1 MDPYIQLLTEELR
14 ERILHAT
21 IESKT
26 LKEKLTFKEHL
37 DLCEHVLD
45 MTQQEIQNE
54 FLTEEIR
61 ELQGGWDK
69 FKSYSVDAL
78 IGLIFKQNI
87 ASSLVMS
94 FIFRKVMDP
103 CWRKCLP
110 KFGRPTQRKLCKYE
124 CVVDAARTV
133 VAELRGGLSKC
144 NSMPDPVQC
153 QRKLQGE
160 YIKWAKKLQE
170 YTIKLKKVQLDAQK
184 ITLKQTVKNAT
195 SVARENKQ
203 EMIKLVEESKILREK
218 LSFKDHIAL
227 YNRVRG
233 L

>member
-1 MDPYIQLLTEELR
+1 MDPYIQLLTEEFR
-14 ERILHAT
+14 EKILVST

-26 LKEKLTFKEHL
+26 LKTQLTFKEHL

-45 MTQQEIQNE
+45 MSQEEIQNE
-54 FLTEEIR
+54 FLAEEIR
-61 ELQGGWDK
+61 ELQGGWEK
-69 FKSYSVDAL
+69 FKSYSFDAL
-78 IGLIFKQNI
+78 IGLIFKQGI
-87 ASSLVMS
+87 ASSLIMS

-110 KFGRPTQRKLCKYE
+110 KFGRPLQRKLCKYE
-124 CVVDAARTV
+124 CIVDATRTV
-133 VAELRGGLSKC
+133 VSELRGSLAKC

-160 YIKWAKKLQE
+160 YIKWAKKLQT
-170 YTIKLKKVQLDAQK
+170 YVVKLKKVQIDAQGVA
-184 ITLKQTVKNAT
+184 TKQAIKNAT
-195 SVARENKQ
+195 SVARENK
-203 EMIKLVEESKILREK
+203 EYIKLVEESKILREK

>member
-14 ERILHAT
+14 EKMLFAT
-21 IESKT
+21 IESKS

-37 DLCEHVLD
+37 DLCEHILE
-45 MTQQEIQNE
+45 MTNEDIQNE
-54 FLTEEIR
+54 FLSEEIR
-61 ELQGGWDK
+61 ELQGGWEK
-69 FKSYSVDAL
+69 FKSYSFDAL
-78 IGLIFKQNI
+78 IGLIFKQSI
-87 ASSLVMS
+87 ASSVVIS
-94 FIFRKVMDP
+94 FIFRKAMDP

-110 KFGRPTQRKLCKYE
+110 KFGRPTQRRLCKYE
-124 CVVDAARTV
+124 CIVDSARTV
-133 VAELRGGLSKC
+133 VAELRGTLSKC

-160 YIKWAKKLQE
+160 YVKWAKKLNN
-170 YTIKLKKVQLDAQK
+170 YMVKLKKAQLDAQK

-195 SVARENKQ
+195 SVARENKN
-203 EMIKLVEESKILREK
+203 EYIKIVEESKLLREK